1 MKLFETFSLGPV
13 TLRNRIVMPPMASLF
28 GEKDGTVSSR
38 LVAYYARRSTGGA
51 GLITVENSAVRE
63 DGVNYQGTLRV
74 HGDEF
79 EDGLT
84 TLASAIKRGGARAS
98 LQLFHP
104 GRQIHPK
111 YAGNYPIA
119 PSPIPCP
126 VMGGNPRVL
135 ELDEIRELVKCFVD
149 GAVRAKNAGF
159 DVVEIHGAHG
169 YLVNQFLSPLSNR
182 RNDPYGGDTLRRARF
197 AVEIIEGMREK
208 LGDSFPIIMRISAD
222 EKLDGGLTLEETR
235 KIIPHL
241 ERAGATA
248 LHVSAGCYP
257 SMEWV
262 VQPYLQARGC
272 LTELAAG
279 VRSVTDLPVIT
290 VGRINEPKFANSI
303 IEDGIAD
310 LVSMGRALIADPDL
324 PNKAREG
331 RFQRIRPCIGCN
343 TCIEAMGIKQTRC
356 AVNPEMGR
364 EEESPQ
370 PVHIPKKILV
380 VGGGPAGMEAAV
392 RAQKVGHRVRLVE
405 ASEML
410 GGQLELAGVPDSKA
424 EIRRLLD
431 YKKYEVERA
440 NIELELGK
448 RFNIDDVK
456 DFQPDH
462 VILATGALPRELSP
476 GEGDMAAGVIQ
487 AVDVLRKRM
496 SFKGDVVIIGGGLVG
511 LDLAEFLARPGTKV
525 TVMEMM
531 KQVGRELEWNVK
543 KMKLKALRE
552 KGITI
557 LTESKVIRI
566 EEGSVV
572 FRDSKD
578 TERSIRADVVVSAV
592 GSNPNNPF
600 EEELRDM
607 GLKVTCIGD
616 CKEPRG
622 IAEAISDGFE
632 AVINLIK

>member
-1 MKLFETFSLGPV
+1 MKLFETISLGPI
-13 TLRNRIVMPPMASLF
+13 TLRNRIVMPPMATLF

-51 GLITVENSAVRE
+51 GLITVENTAVRP
-63 DGVNYQGTLRV
+63 DGVNYPGTLKI
-74 HGDEF
+74 HSDEF
-79 EDGLT
+79 KNGLA
-84 TLASAIKRGGARAS
+84 TLASAIKNGGATAA

-119 PSPIPCP
+119 PSPVPCP
-126 VMGGNPRVL
+126 VMGGNPKAL
-135 ELDEIRELVKCFVD
+135 ELDEIRHLVKCFVD
-149 GAVRAKNAGF
+149 GAVRAKDVGF

-169 YLVNQFLSPLSNR
+169 YLVAQFLSPLSNK
-182 RNDPYGGDTLRRARF
+182 RNDEYGGDTQRRARF

-208 LGDSFPIIMRISAD
+208 LGDSFPIILRISAD
-222 EKLDGGLTLEETR
+222 EKMEGGLTLEESR
-235 KIIPHL
+235 EIIPHL
-241 ERAGATA
+241 ERAGVTA

-262 VQPYLQARGC
+262 VQPYLQTRGC

-279 VRSVTDLPVIT
+279 VRSVTNLPIIT
-290 VGRINEPKFANSI
+290 VGRINEPTLANSI
-303 IEDGIAD
+303 IEDGTAD
-310 LVSMGRALIADPDL
+310 LVSMGRALMADPDL

-331 RFQRIRPCIGCN
+331 RFQEIRPCIGCN
-343 TCIEAMGIKQTRC
+343 VCIEAVGIKQTRC
-356 AVNPEMGR
+356 AVNPKMGR

-370 PVHIPKKILV
+370 PVDTGQKILV
-380 VGGGPAGMEAAV
+380 VGGGPSGMEAAI
-392 RAQKVGHRVRLVE
+392 RANSIGHRVRLIE
-405 ASEML
+405 AGEIL
-410 GGQLELAGVPDSKA
+410 GGQLGQAGVPDSKT

-431 YKKYEVERA
+431 YQRYEIERSD
-440 NIELELGK
+440 IELELGK
-448 RFNIDDVK
+448 QFNIEEVK
-456 DFQPDH
+456 EIQPDH
-462 VILATGALPRELSP
+462 VILATGALPRELDP
-476 GEGDMAAGVIQ
+476 GEGGVAGRVIQ
-487 AVDVLRKRM
+487 AVDVLRERM
-496 SFKGDVVIIGGGLVG
+496 SLKGDVVIIGGGLVG

-531 KQVGRELEWNVK
+531 KHVGHELEWNVK

-557 LTESKVIRI
+557 LTKSTVIRI

-572 FRDSKD
+572 FRDSQG
-578 TERSIRADVVVSAV
+578 TECSIQADAVVSAV
-592 GSNPNNPF
+592 GSNPYNPF
-600 EEELRDM
+600 EGELRDM
-607 GLKVTCIGD
+607 GFRVTCIGD

-632 AVINLIK
+632 AVLNLGA